1 MEIFKLFGSVLVET
15 SGAEGSL
22 DKTGKKAEGLGS
34 TFSSVFKKIG
44 AVVATYM
51 SARAIIGFGKECI
64 ELASNVQEMENK
76 FNVVFQGMTEEVNA
90 WAESFADSI
99 GRNSNTIK
107 GYLADNQN
115 MFVGM
120 GMTREAGAKLSEQM
134 VELALDLASFNNLN
148 EDDAVNAMAK
158 ALMGESEA
166 AKSLGAVINDNT
178 IAMAMEKLGYDGKFQ
193 SLTEA
198 EKMEVRYQ
206 AILMQSTDAVGDCAR
221 SLDSYKGRQ
230 IQLQAT
236 TEKLKE
242 TIGSYLLPVMTK
254 VLEKSNEAAS
264 GLAEHLE
271 PAMQLVSDSAM
282 FVIDHL
288 DEIVTGLELVGG
300 AIVALKA
307 GFTLQKL
314 VTGFQQAQVSVA
326 ILQMTT
332 KGAAFEQA
340 ALNGTMTIGET
351 VVAVLTGRMSLMSLA
366 TAGTTKAMA
375 GLNAAVAA
383 NPIGLF
389 VASLGV
395 MAGGIYASRKK
406 IQSLAE
412 DMVVQAQTTAEAEEN
427 LIKLKERLDEFEGN
441 PNKWGFAKREEYAA
455 LKQAISETEEQLVQL
470 QQTEAEAAAAA
481 AEKAADPVEIFRA
494 ATEQYANDA
503 VVLADR
509 FWETYDN
516 IYSKVSGWFGL
527 FDEAAVNVKTS
538 VDKMMAAMQSQI
550 DFNTSYAANLQAL
563 KEYGLGSLSEAF
575 QSYGADGA
583 AYAQAIVTAVEKAGG
598 ATTEQGQAIIN
609 GFLEIN
615 QKVSESQ
622 NELSQ
627 TMALLNGEFEGELAS
642 MNESYSAAI
651 EGLDKSKEA
660 KMYAYDTFQ
669 AFLNGMNERVPGIMS
684 RVKDIGSQITSS
696 LQSGIGKVT
705 VPVYIETK
713 GSIPGHANGLDF
725 VPYDNY
731 LAYLHKGEAVL
742 TASEAKAWRSGAS
755 QPADG
760 EGVSQPGRSF
770 VINQYIQSVPQTPAD
785 TAEATAA
792 YFEQARWALI

>member
-15 SGAEGSL
+15 SGAESSL

-34 TFSSVFKKIG
+34 TFSNVFKKIG

-64 ELASNVQEMENK
+64 ALASDVQEMENK

-90 WAESFADSI
+90 WAENFADSI
-99 GRNSNTIK
+99 GRNKNTIK

-178 IAMAMEKLGYDGKFQ
+178 IAMAMEQLGYEGKFQ
-193 SLTEA
+193 TLTEA

-206 AILMQSTDAVGDCAR
+206 AVLMQSTDAVGDCSR

-230 IQLQAT
+230 IQLQST
-236 TEKLKE
+236 TQKLKE

-254 VLEKSNEAAS
+254 VLEKTNDAAS

-271 PAMQLVSDSAM
+271 PAMQLIADTSM
-282 FVIDHL
+282 FVVDHL
-288 DEIVTGLELVGG
+288 DYVIAALGGVAAGIVGLKTVTKLQ
-300 AIVALKA
+300 AFDKA
-307 GFTLQKL
+307 FATAKASIEFFGR
-314 VTGFQQAQVSVA
+314 ASDE
-326 ILQMTT
+326 
-332 KGAAFEQA
+332 AFLAQA
-340 ALNGTMTIGET
+340 ALNGVMTAGET
-351 VVAVLTGRMSLMSLA
+351 VVAVLTGKIGLM
-366 TAGTTKAMA
+366 TAAKIAATKATEALTAVMLANPVAVLAAGFA
-375 GLNAAVAA
+375 GLGIAVKKSLDDYDRAVDTLAGDNETIEDAAAKVADLRA
-383 NPIGLF
+383 QIEELQQTDPAEWTDAYYWQLNTLTE
-389 VASLGV
+389 ALGE
-395 MAGGIYASRKK
+395 AEAQYAAF
-406 IQSLAE
+406 Q
-412 DMVVQAQTTAEAEEN
+412 AEAE
-427 LIKLKERLDEFEGN
+427 
-441 PNKWGFAKREEYAA
+441 
-455 LKQAISETEEQLVQL
+455 S
-470 QQTEAEAAAAA
+470 AAA
-481 AEKAADPVEIFRA
+481 KAADPVEVFRT

-503 VVLADR
+503 YALAET
-509 FWETYDN
+509 FWETYDG
-516 IYSKVSGWFGL
+516 IYSKVTGWFGL
-527 FDEAAVNVKTS
+527 FDEAKTS
-538 VDKMMAAMQSQI
+538 VETNVQKMMSAMQSQI
-550 DFNTSYAANLQAL
+550 DFNTSYSANLQAL

-583 AYAQAIVTAVEKAGG
+583 AYAQAIVSAVEQAGG
-598 ATTEQGQAIIN
+598 ATTEQGQQIIN

-615 QKVSESQ
+615 EKVAASQ
-622 NELSQ
+622 EELSQ
-627 TMALLNGEFEGELAS
+627 TMTLLDGEFESELAR
-642 MNESYSAAI
+642 MNETYATAI

-660 KMYAYDTFQ
+660 KAASYGTFQ
-669 AFLNGMNERVPGIMS
+669 SFLDGMNGKIP
-684 RVKDIGSQITSS
+684 DIIDRCKQLGVEMTSAIQSNIGEIKAYVTLVNDSVDGS
-696 LQSGIGKVT
+696 
-705 VPVYIETK
+705 
-713 GSIPGHANGLDF
+713 HANGLDF

-755 QPADG
+755 QPSDEAG
-760 EGVSQPGRSF
+760 GSKPGSNI
-770 VINQYIQSVPQTPAD
+770 VINQYIQAVPQTPAD

-792 YFEQARWALI
+792 YFEQARWALA